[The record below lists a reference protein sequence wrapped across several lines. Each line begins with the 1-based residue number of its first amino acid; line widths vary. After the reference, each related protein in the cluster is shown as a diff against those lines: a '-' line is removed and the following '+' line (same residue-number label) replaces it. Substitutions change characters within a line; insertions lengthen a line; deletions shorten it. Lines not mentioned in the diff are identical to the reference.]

1 MPDLTPIPDI
11 EGFSLAAGRRAM
23 KGDLYRFA
31 LDIAARN
38 SPITRYNETNVFVLT
53 ADLAAEVCDETR
65 FEQSR
70 IAALGR
76 TEKHPQSNQTATL
89 RGFLGDGLQSA
100 FTDEPAWGRGHRILA
115 EAFSP
120 SSVNRHV
127 DAITDCCEELSSRLE
142 SVDNGK
148 DVEIPAMAAG
158 LFFEIMARYA
168 FSQNMGSFYS
178 DGPSEMIQTAK
189 RVVHELVL
197 RRLLPPAIMKFD
209 LAGNRDINRD
219 IAAMHAFADQIVAAR
234 RALGPGNEGDDLL
247 GHMLT
252 TPDPETGEYLSD
264 INIRYQLL
272 TLLGAGQ
279 EGPHNMLSVA
289 LHVLATDPQLL
300 TQVRTQLDEVLGEDA
315 RRLPTTEDLPKLT
328 VLAGVVNETLRM
340 YPSAVGFARSAR
352 EPTVVGG
359 QYELTPDTS
368 VVVFMAQ
375 VHRDPA
381 VWPDPDTFNADRW
394 TPEMEAALPS
404 GAFKPFGTGPRACIG
419 RLLAMTEVQLALAT
433 LVHRFDLSPPSGEL
447 EFGLTLTLQ
456 PKPYTLR
463 FTRRTDL
470 RRGAAETPLSQP
482 RPATAGPT
490 TTTAATAADAPAQA
504 IADVA
509 GADLA
514 GSGVAPGATV
524 SVWHASDGGTAL
536 ALARRVAAA
545 GRDHGFDARVA
556 PLSDAVDALDGDHPN
571 IIIAASYNG
580 QPATTGAAFMT
591 WLAAQPAGS
600 LQGKDFAVFGCGDHN
615 WTDTYQAVPTALDA
629 QLAAAGGNR
638 LLDRGLGDT
647 SADFEAAFNRWLTG
661 LWTLLAPDGGERT
674 DASATLVGGAD
685 PDQLAHD
692 LDLGSAVVVSSAEL
706 QRHWGADSSEHST
719 VHLELALP
727 AGSSYQPGDHL
738 LVLPQNR
745 AGDVR
750 AAAALFGIESG
761 TLIRVHNPTHHDG
774 AGSDLGDAYS
784 LLQRHYQLSAP
795 AGRDG
800 IQLLAQYVDGDGHRE
815 RLLNLADDSNAY
827 QAEILDRRVSLLDL
841 AETFPPTETLP
852 VAQLDHAFPAIKPRT
867 YSVSSAPT
875 GEGRQASLTVGVLRG
890 PALSGQGNFHGTC
903 SGYLSSLREDDELF
917 VKVKRPGPGF
927 GLPDDAATPV
937 VMICAGT
944 GIAPFRSFLQHLAAR
959 HSAGDPVPPVVL
971 IRGCRRSDH
980 DHIYGDEV
988 AAWVEQGWL
997 AYYPAYSH
1005 EPGQPRRHVE
1015 DVMVEHGDT
1024 LNPLLDSGAK
1034 VLVCGDSDTFYTD
1047 IENTL
1052 LQLRQAAGVDPDA
1065 ARQWLDQQKSS
1076 GSYVID
1082 IWA

>member
-11 EGFSLAAGRRAM
+11 EGFSLTAGRRAM
-23 KGDLYRFA
+23 KGDLYKFA
-31 LDIAARN
+31 LDVAARN
-38 SPITRYNETNVFVLT
+38 SPITRFNETNVFVLT

-127 DAITDCCEELSSRLE
+127 DAITDCCQELSTRLE

-158 LFFEIMARYA
+158 LFFEIMSRYA

-178 DGPSEMIQTAK
+178 DGPSEIIQTAK

-197 RRLLPPAIMKFD
+197 RRLLPPTIMKFD
-209 LAGNRDINRD
+209 VRGNRDINRD

-252 TPDPETGEYLSD
+252 TPDPQTGEYLSD
-264 INIRYQLL
+264 LNIRYQLL

-289 LHVLATDPQLL
+289 LHVLASDEQLL
-300 TQVRTQLDEVLGEDA
+300 ARARAQTDEVLGSNA
-315 RRLPTTEDLPKLT
+315 HRLPTIEDLPKLT

-352 EPTVVGG
+352 ETTVVGDK
-359 QYELTPDTS
+359 YELTPDTS

-375 VHRDPA
+375 VHRDPE
-381 VWPDPDTFNADRW
+381 VWPNPNTFDPDRW
-394 TPEMEAALPS
+394 TPEMEAALPP

-433 LVHRFDLSPPSGEL
+433 LVHRFDFSALTGNL

-463 FTRRTDL
+463 FTPRREL
-470 RRGAAETPLSQP
+470 RPEAAASPLTEPAPVAAGGTSVPP
-482 RPATAGPT
+482 RTSVEASPT
-490 TTTAATAADAPAQA
+490 S
-504 IADVA
+504 
-509 GADLA
+509 A
-514 GSGVAPGATV
+514 GSVANQNATV

-536 ALARRVAAA
+536 ALAGRVAAA
-545 GRDHGFDARVA
+545 ARDHGFDARVA
-556 PLSDAVDALDGDHPN
+556 PLSDAVNALDPDHPN
-571 IIIAASYNG
+571 VIIAASYNG

-591 WLAAQPAGS
+591 WLAGQPAGS
-600 LQGKDFAVFGCGDHN
+600 LTGLDFAVFGCGDHN
-615 WTDTYQAVPTALDA
+615 WTDTYQAVPTALDT
-629 QLAAAGGNR
+629 QLAAAGGTR
-638 LLDRGLGDT
+638 LMDRGLGDS
-647 SADFEAAFNRWLTG
+647 SADFEAAFSQWLTS
-661 LWTLLAPDGGERT
+661 LWELLAPGGGERT

-685 PDQLAHD
+685 PDLLAHD
-692 LDLGSAVVVSSAEL
+692 LELASAVVRSTAEL
-706 QRHWGADSSEHST
+706 QRHWGEDSSEHST
-719 VHLELALP
+719 VHLELELSSD
-727 AGSSYQPGDHL
+727 SSYQPGDHL

-750 AAAALFGIESG
+750 AAAALFGIDHG
-761 TLIRVHNPTHHDG
+761 TLLRLHQPAHHDG
-774 AGSDLGDAYS
+774 DGSDLVDAYA
-784 LLQRHYQLSAP
+784 LLQRHYQLAGP

-800 IQLLAQYVDGDGHRE
+800 IGLLAQYVDGDGHRE
-815 RLLNLADDSNAY
+815 HLLRLASDNASY
-827 QAEILDRRVSLLDL
+827 QAEVLDRRVSLLDL
-841 AETFPPTETLP
+841 AATYPPSETLP
-852 VAQLDHAFPAIKPRT
+852 IAQLDHVFPALKPRT
-867 YSVSSAPT
+867 YSVSSAPK
-875 GEGRQASLTVGVLRG
+875 GDGRRASLTVGVLQG

-903 SGYLSSLREDDELF
+903 SNYLASLREDDELF

-927 GLPDDAATPV
+927 SLPDDDHTPV
-937 VMICAGT
+937 IMICAGT
-944 GIAPFRSFLQHLAAR
+944 GIAPFRSFLQDLAAR
-959 HSAGDPVPPVVL
+959 HVAGQSVPPVVL

-980 DHIYGDEV
+980 DHIYSTEI
-988 AAWVEQGWL
+988 ASWVEQGWL
-997 AYYPAYSH
+997 RYYSAYSH
-1005 EPGQPRRHVE
+1005 EPGQKSRHVE
-1015 DVMVEHGDT
+1015 DVILDESGV
-1024 LNPLLDSGAK
+1024 LRPLLDGGAK
-1034 VLVCGDSDTFYTD
+1034 VLVCGDSDTFYAD
-1047 IENTL
+1047 IENTI
-1052 LQLRQAAGVDPDA
+1052 LQLRQAAGVDADD
-1065 ARQWLDQQKSS
+1065 ARQWLDRQKSD
-1076 GSYVID
+1076 GRYVVD
-1082 IWA
+1082 IWG